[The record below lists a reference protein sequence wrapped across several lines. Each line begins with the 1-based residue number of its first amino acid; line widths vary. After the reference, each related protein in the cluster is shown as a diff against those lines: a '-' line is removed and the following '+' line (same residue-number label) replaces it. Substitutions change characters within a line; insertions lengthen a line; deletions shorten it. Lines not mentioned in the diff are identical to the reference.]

1 MAFISSVVICFEE
14 TIYSIPVLI
23 FYYTVGSPVP
33 VTKIANPTQ
42 EEINQ
47 LHAQYLEALTDLYEK
62 NKDKY
67 HPTGTSELLII

>member
-1 MAFISSVVICFEE
+1 M
-14 TIYSIPVLI
+14 
-23 FYYTVGSPVP
+23 GSPVP

-42 EEINQ
+42 EEIDQ

>member
-14 TIYSIPVLI
+14 TIYSVPVLI

-33 VTKIANPTQ
+33 VTEITNPTQ
-42 EEINQ
+42 EEIDQ
-47 LHAQYLEALTDLYEK
+47 LHAQYLEALTDLYKK